1 MRGLIVIVPLL
12 ALVVI
17 VAGIA
22 ALASLFPL
30 QGVRDIAIVVLAAL
44 WVLNGIVL
52 LMSVLVLTWVVL
64 VIKDGVVPV
73 LEKATSTLDTVQGT
87 AQFLGE
93 SVVNPVVKAASAAAW
108 IRGAMLRIVGRK
120 RR

>member
-1 MRGLIVIVPLL
+1 MRGLIVLVPLL

-44 WVLNGIVL
+44 WV

-93 SVVNPVVKAASAAAW
+93 SVVNSVVKAASAAAW

>member
-1 MRGLIVIVPLL
+1 MRGMILIVPLL
-12 ALVVI
+12 ALVII

-22 ALASLFPL
+22 VLAVTLPL
-30 QGVRDIAIVVLAAL
+30 AGLRDIAIVVLAAL

-52 LMSVLVLTWVVL
+52 LMSVLVLTWSIL
-64 VIKDGVVPV
+64 VIKDGIIPV

-93 SVVNPVVKAASAAAW
+93 SVVNPVVKIASAAAW
-108 IRGAMLRIVGRK
+108 LRGASRRILR
-120 RR
+120 RRR

>member
-1 MRGLIVIVPLL
+1 MRGLIFVVPLL

-17 VAGIA
+17 VAGVA
-22 ALASLFPL
+22 VLASLLPL
-30 QGVRDIAIVVLAAL
+30 QGVRDVAIVVLAAL

-52 LMSVLVLTWVVL
+52 LMSIMVLTWVVL

-93 SVVNPVVKAASAAAW
+93 SVVNPVVKAASAVAW
-108 IRGAMLRIVGRK
+108 VRGAARRIFRK